1 MPLLRIK
8 HYSWIRILVV
18 AVIIG
23 IVAAL
28 TSIIFDI
35 ALLTYMRY
43 VLGSIVGYKPP
54 IPELGELEENF
65 KPIRNWYLIP
75 VVVAIGGFISGLIA
89 YSLAPEAEGDGTD
102 TAIAAFHRFNGII
115 RRRVPVI
122 KLVSNIFTIGSG
134 GSAGRE
140 GPMAQIGAGI
150 GSAVADFLHLG
161 TRIRRIALAAGM
173 GAGLGTIFK
182 APLGGALFGAEAL
195 YKRDFETEALVPAI
209 IASVVGY
216 SIFGFFTG
224 YRHVIPIPSVI
235 FSSPL
240 ELVFY
245 AVLGIVAG
253 IFGILYAKSFYFI
266 QNLFKEFKLPKYI
279 KPALGG
285 LLTGSIGLLFPQI
298 LEVGYGWITTFIHG
312 KYPLMYLGT
321 WVFSE
326 SWYVIS
332 LTLLVLAVLKILAT
346 SLTVGSGGSGGVFAP
361 GLFIGASIGASLGIA
376 FTNLFPTL
384 ISNPDSF
391 IISMVVIGMM
401 AFFGGVSKSP
411 IAVIVMVSE
420 MTGSYELLAPSM
432 LATTLAYLITG
443 KHTIYSEQV
452 PLREDSPAHV
462 YDYIVLRKVRV
473 KDVMRKDIP
482 VLSPETS
489 PSEALS
495 IMALH
500 TLRGLPVVKDSKV
513 VGMVSYEDLKIKVD
527 PDDMDRIKV
536 GDVMTKKLVVT
547 YPDETVYDAFNR
559 MLEYD
564 VAQLPVIDRDS
575 GKFIGLIT
583 RKDVRRAYDVLLS
596 RQMK

>member
-1 MPLLRIK
+1 
-8 HYSWIRILVV
+8 
-18 AVIIG
+18 
-23 IVAAL
+23 
-28 TSIIFDI
+28 
-35 ALLTYMRY
+35 
-43 VLGSIVGYKPP
+43 
-54 IPELGELEENF
+54 
-65 KPIRNWYLIP
+65 
-75 VVVAIGGFISGLIA
+75 
-89 YSLAPEAEGDGTD
+89 
-102 TAIAAFHRFNGII
+102 
-115 RRRVPVI
+115 
-122 KLVSNIFTIGSG
+122 
-134 GSAGRE
+134 
-140 GPMAQIGAGI
+140 
-150 GSAVADFLHLG
+150 
-161 TRIRRIALAAGM
+161 
-173 GAGLGTIFK
+173 
-182 APLGGALFGAEAL
+182 
-195 YKRDFETEALVPAI
+195 
-209 IASVVGY
+209 
-216 SIFGFFTG
+216 
-224 YRHVIPIPSVI
+224 
-235 FSSPL
+235 
-240 ELVFY
+240 
-245 AVLGIVAG
+245 
-253 IFGILYAKSFYFI
+253 
-266 QNLFKEFKLPKYI
+266 
-279 KPALGG
+279 
-285 LLTGSIGLLFPQI
+285 
-298 LEVGYGWITTFIHG
+298 
-312 KYPLMYLGT
+312 
-321 WVFSE
+321 
-326 SWYVIS
+326 
-332 LTLLVLAVLKILAT
+332 
-346 SLTVGSGGSGGVFAP
+346 
-361 GLFIGASIGASLGIA
+361 
-376 FTNLFPTL
+376 
-384 ISNPDSF
+384 
-391 IISMVVIGMM
+391 
-401 AFFGGVSKSP
+401 
-411 IAVIVMVSE
+411 